1 MKEEFLE
8 PVSFLL
14 VNAKKIFN
22 KSSFCSHVLAP
33 VIKMKFQNFLKNRHY
48 ILYHDQ
54 RDDKYVRKL

>member
-14 VNAKKIFN
+14 VNAKKILY

-33 VIKMKFQNFLKNRHY
+33 VIKVKFQKFYKKSTLHPKSLSKR
-48 ILYHDQ
+48 
-54 RDDKYVRKL
+54 

>member
-14 VNAKKIFN
+14 VNAKKKFFN

-33 VIKMKFQNFLKNRHY
+33 VIKMKFQKIYNKST
-48 ILYHDQ
+48 
-54 RDDKYVRKL
+54 